1 MNVHALLSHLTSG
14 GIGAAIALLS
24 VGVAHRFGLIQIT
37 LMQKAHALN
46 VSKATPRVGCDVR
59 ILQKQILGPGFNP
72 HLMIVVELYN
82 EGELP
87 VHDVQGEWVVLG
99 PSALRTAHPFQRDF
113 LGKCD
118 KFCSEY
124 MIAESSNWLK
134 TVTFDI
140 IVDFYYMTPGQPEER
155 EHFEATY
162 RYENGVAK
170 RIAITKPI
178 VR

>member
-24 VGVAHRFGLIQIT
+24 VGVAQRFGLIQVT

-59 ILQKQILGPGFNP
+59 ILQKQILGPGYNP
-72 HLMIVVELYN
+72 HLVLVVELYN

-99 PSALRTAHPFQRDF
+99 PGTMKTAHPFQRDF

-118 KFCSEY
+118 KFRSEY
-124 MIAESSNWLK
+124 TMTESANWPK

-140 IVDFYYMTPGQPEER
+140 VVDFHYKTPGHPEER

-162 RYENGVAK
+162 HYEAGAAK
-170 RIAITKPI
+170 RIASTKPI